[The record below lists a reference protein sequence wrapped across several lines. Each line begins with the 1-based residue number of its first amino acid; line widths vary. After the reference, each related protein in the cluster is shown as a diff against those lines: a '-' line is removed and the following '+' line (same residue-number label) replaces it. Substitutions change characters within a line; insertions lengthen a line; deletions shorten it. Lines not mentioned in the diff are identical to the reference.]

1 MTRQPPDEAIAPVHA
16 RKVATLSEVRRMIRE
31 LPSGARVGP
40 QAVRH
45 LYRWMNE
52 SEEAQFFRL
61 IPPILA
67 YDKQRKAALREG
79 LQRVPSSKSL
89 RKFSAGLSEADKDV
103 LHQLQLLYDTAM
115 AQERRQGSGTAGRWQ
130 NDSIAKILDRIADA
144 VDTARQLVSGTP
156 GRQHLAGSYKGAELL
171 KDKYEEMS
179 RLRFTFDRERGRK
192 GLGWVTPG
200 ARFVAAGLRAWF
212 PNIADTQI
220 ESVMKSLSGNKN
232 LP

>member
-1 MTRQPPDEAIAPVHA
+1 
-16 RKVATLSEVRRMIRE
+16 MIRE

-40 QAVRH
+40 QAVRD

-52 SEEAQFFRL
+52 SEEAQFVRF
-61 IPPILA
+61 ISSFLA

-171 KDKYEEMS
+171 KDKYEAMS
-179 RLRFTFDRERGRK
+179 RSRFTFDRHRENK
-192 GLGWVTPG
+192 GIKWLTPG
-200 ARFVAAGLRAWF
+200 ANFVAAGLRAWF
-212 PNIADTQI
+212 PNITDAQI
-220 ESVMKSLSGNKN
+220 ESAMKSLRGNKN